1 MEEFMKYYP
10 KHSLVTKICYVFM
23 GGGALWVSVEYLIGK
38 RQDYI
43 EFIIAL
49 FMLVFLPLTLAPKS
63 IEINTDMKE
72 IYIEKWFGL
81 YKKIYKTQDI
91 KDLFVT
97 YSNSVGNWH
106 SVVATVG
113 FFNITLYECDGNNKS
128 MVIQSINE
136 VYDKLSAITGIE
148 KRAFEFVENS

>member
-1 MEEFMKYYP
+1 
-10 KHSLVTKICYVFM
+10 M

-49 FMLVFLPLTLAPKS
+49 FILVFLPLTLAPKS
-63 IEINTDMKE
+63 VEINTDRKE

-81 YKKIYKTQDI
+81 YKKTYKPQDI

-97 YSNSVGNWH
+97 YSNSVDNCH
-106 SVVATVG
+106 SVEATVG
-113 FFNITLYECDGNNKS
+113 FFNITLYECGGNNKS

-136 VYDKLSAITGIE
+136 VYDKLSNITGIE
-148 KRAFEFVENS
+148 KREFRFVENS